1 MGPFPG
7 RLLLGLCAAL
17 FTLSCRDTGGRV
29 EGRVSRGILTE
40 PARPADP
47 AFAWDFHAV
56 GDYTHDTGLIEISG
70 NKARLKTVNT
80 TFNDAAG
87 FDRGTHAGTAYSG
100 GALKLQTSMNTLIP
114 PTSLP
119 ESGGLYG
126 DWTMEGNWADSS
138 GHSRT
143 LLPTG
148 SVGWSGNAKS
158 GDQSASFDGTG
169 GFLALPDPVNLGT
182 GRPFTISLWVYV
194 AANDTNPRRFFNW
207 GLSDG
212 NGRQEILC
220 FTKLYTSDH
229 RINCEL
235 WKDNVNSNSGSTM
248 SLAINT
254 WHHLVM
260 TSDGTNVRTYLNG
273 VKFWTRA
280 HNILDVAAPLRFGA
294 DLGGSAGGRLNGN
307 IDDLAVWTT
316 SLNDSQVFSLYAAHS
331 PFTTEL
337 SPTWT
342 PQWSRLIKYWK
353 MDGSWL
359 DSRGT
364 GSGATLTGTPTFVT
378 GKIGTRA
385 ALFSGTGQSVN
396 LGNVSAFNLANR
408 FSYGV
413 WVRPDTL
420 ADLGKFMEIRTSSA
434 LRVGLGMSNAADGGN
449 DDLNVIVANGAV
461 TYGFTNSDL
470 LKAGVWSH
478 VMVVFDGTRAT
489 NAERLKLYFN
499 GRPVSLNFAGSIPS
513 STPDLSS
520 AGLEVGAVAG
530 SYWLTGAVD
539 DLAVWSTPLSAG
551 DVDFIYERQKQKYAG
566 SYESPVID
574 MGAANAAWP
583 SLAGASSLPFFKELT
598 TVSETAAHY
607 PQISGAL
614 AQDLLAL
621 WRFNGPAGTVSHN
634 AVIANE
640 IPTGPT
646 GTLKDPD
653 AANKAQYVPGIL
665 GNALQLDGVDDYV
678 DLGQNLDFEKTDAFS
693 IAGWIYADS
702 SSSSGMILSKMRASG
717 DYRGWSLAY
726 GLSGTGIELILRD
739 TWIIP
744 RHLVQ
749 VRSTTPLPTG
759 SWVFV
764 ASTYDGSSLASGIS
778 LYVNGK
784 PQVTTTTNDSL
795 STGGS
800 IRQTI
805 PLNIGARDSG
815 RSPIF
820 QGRIDE
826 LAVWGRVLSPT
837 EIRELYR
844 RGANRVKYHVRSCAD
859 PECRCKSLAA
869 NGNASS
875 ADCDGNGIPNEI
887 DPDDTRKAEW
897 IGPDGTALTA
907 FSELQNNAS
916 VDASGLPTGGVRT
929 ESLNLDWSGSFFP
942 AAARPA
948 PNRYFR
954 YRVSMESDD
963 ENKLC
968 SGSPCLPDVTAVTVG
983 PEGRFYGGSPSLM
996 NNQSL
1001 SFAQLLSVTE
1011 SATSCTS
1018 YQISTDDGASW
1029 QWWNGS
1035 AWSPTTAGVVTSNP
1049 LSDLTSERLRALNA
1063 GNFRFKAFLNP
1074 DPAGLLT
1081 QGCELSGVGVTY
1093 RP

>member
-1 MGPFPG
+1 MI
-7 RLLLGLCAAL
+7 
-17 FTLSCRDTGGRV
+17 SCRDTGGRV
-29 EGRVSRGILTE
+29 EGSVSRGIFTE
-40 PARPADP
+40 PPRPADSS
-47 AFAWDFHAV
+47 FSWDFLAA
-56 GDYTHDTGLIEISG
+56 GDYTHDNAFIEISG

-80 TFNDAAG
+80 TFDDAAG
-87 FDRGTHAGTAYSG
+87 FDGGNHAGTAFTG
-100 GALKLQTSMNTLIP
+100 GALKLQTSMNALIP

-126 DWTMEGNWADSS
+126 YWTMEGNWADSS
-138 GHSRT
+138 GHGRT

-148 SVGWSGNAKS
+148 GVGWNGNAKA
-158 GDQSASFDGTG
+158 GDQAAFFDGAG
-169 GFLALPDPVNLGT
+169 GFVSLPDPVNLGT

-220 FTKLYTSDH
+220 FTKFYTPDH

-235 WKDNVNSNSGSTM
+235 WRNNVNSNSGSTM
-248 SLAINT
+248 SLAINA
-254 WHHLVM
+254 WHHLVV

-307 IDDLAVWTT
+307 IDNLAVWTT
-316 SLNDSQVFSLYAAHS
+316 SLSDAQVFSLYAANS

-337 SPTWT
+337 SSAWT
-342 PQWSRLIKYWK
+342 PHWSQLTKYWK
-353 MDGSWL
+353 MDGNWL
-359 DSRGT
+359 DSLGT

-378 GKIGTRA
+378 GKIGTQA
-385 ALFSGTGQSVN
+385 ALFSGSGQSVN
-396 LGNVSAFNLANR
+396 LGTVNAFSLANR
-408 FSYGV
+408 FSYGA
-413 WVRPDTL
+413 WVRPDALT
-420 ADLGKFMEIRTSSA
+420 DLGKFIELRASGV
-434 LRVGLGMSNAADGGN
+434 LRVGLGMSGAADGGN

-461 TYGFTNSDL
+461 TYGFTNSNL
-470 LKAGVWSH
+470 LKTGVWSH

-489 NAERLKLYFN
+489 DAEKLKLYFD
-499 GRPVSLNFAGSIPS
+499 GRPVPLNVVGPLPS
-513 STPDLSS
+513 STADMSS

-530 SYWLTGAVD
+530 AHWLTGAVD
-539 DLAVWSTPLSAG
+539 DLAVWSAPLSAS
-551 DVDFIYERQKQKYAG
+551 DVALIYERQKQKYAG

-574 MGAANAAWP
+574 MGAAHATWP
-583 SLAGASSLPFFKELT
+583 GLTGRSSLPFFKELT

-607 PQISGAL
+607 PQISGSL

-621 WRFNGPAGTVSHN
+621 WRFNGPTGTVSHN

-640 IPTGPT
+640 IPAGPT
-646 GTLKDPD
+646 GSLKDPD
-653 AANKAQYVPGIL
+653 SANKARYAPGIL
-665 GNALQLDGVDDYV
+665 GNSLQLDGVDDYI

-693 IAGWIYADS
+693 IAGWVYADS

-759 SWVFV
+759 AWVFV

-826 LAVWGRVLSPT
+826 LAVWGRVLSAT
-837 EIRELYR
+837 EILELYR

-859 PECRCKSLAA
+859 PACQCKSFAA

-875 ADCDGNGIPNEI
+875 ADCDGNGIPNEN
-887 DPDDTRKAEW
+887 DPDDSHKAEW
-897 IGPDGTALTA
+897 IGPGGTAATA
-907 FSELQNNAS
+907 FSELQNNTS
-916 VDASGLPTGGVRT
+916 VDAAGLPNGEVR
-929 ESLNLDWSGSFFP
+929 SGNLNLDWSGSFFP
-942 AAARPA
+942 AAARPV

-983 PEGRFYGGSPSLM
+983 PAGRFYGGSPSLV
-996 NNQSL
+996 NNTPLGFS
-1001 SFAQLLSVTE
+1001 QLRTMTD
-1011 SATSCTS
+1011 SAASCTS
-1018 YQISTDDGASW
+1018 YQVSTDEGGTW

-1035 AWSPTTAGVVTSNP
+1035 AWAPTTAGVVTSNP
-1049 LSDLTSERLRALNA
+1049 LSDFTSERLQSLS
-1063 GNFRFKAFLNP
+1063 GGSFKFKAFLNP
-1074 DPAGLLT
+1074 DTAGLLT
-1081 QGCELSGVGVTY
+1081 QGCELNGVGVTY
-1093 RP
+1093 KP